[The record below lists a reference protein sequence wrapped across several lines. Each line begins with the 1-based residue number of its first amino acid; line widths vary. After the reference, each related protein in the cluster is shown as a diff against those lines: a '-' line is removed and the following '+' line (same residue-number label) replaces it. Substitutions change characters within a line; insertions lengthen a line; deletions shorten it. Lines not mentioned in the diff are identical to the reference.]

1 MIGIWFWVISF
12 ICVTNLFKTDSQ
24 AVPVSC
30 CSLDFTRAT
39 WCVCIH
45 ALPIAL
51 HGGIFLVVDQYLD
64 RSSVPEIELLQ
75 LTICRFLFFLEL
87 PNSGHASFPA
97 ASCMYSRFQMEQ
109 LDFSPND
116 NQKILNWLMT
126 HMSVLLFC
134 EKRAVSFVTAPWAH
148 WVSCPGRTFL
158 GKRRYFSG
166 IAALTPLTP
175 LTYKQNAVNAFIPTK
190 KTPLTPLYRQGTPLT
205 LLYQKKLVSSKNW
218 FSHSV
223 KNEKLT
229 VNHLVDKRL
238 RSF

>member
-1 MIGIWFWVISF
+1 MW
-12 ICVTNLFKTDSQ
+12 
-24 AVPVSC
+24 
-30 CSLDFTRAT
+30 
-39 WCVCIH
+39 
-45 ALPIAL
+45 
-51 HGGIFLVVDQYLD
+51 
-64 RSSVPEIELLQ
+64 
-75 LTICRFLFFLEL
+75 
-87 PNSGHASFPA
+87 
-97 ASCMYSRFQMEQ
+97 
-109 LDFSPND
+109 
-116 NQKILNWLMT
+116 QKIPQYDCASWLSIKYMLHMVFVGKYFSGVTWWFFDEHELFYSFNFALNLVELINWCNLQIVVNAC
-126 HMSVLLFC
+126 H
-134 EKRAVSFVTAPWAH
+134 
-148 WVSCPGRTFL
+148 SCPGRTFL

-229 VNHLVDKRL
+229 VNHLLDKRL

>member
-1 MIGIWFWVISF
+1 MQNPETKVQHVSILNRSLQRVLKESDCGLRMVKFGLWKPLGLETSSNRND
-12 ICVTNLFKTDSQ
+12 NLNMLFM
-24 AVPVSC
+24 
-30 CSLDFTRAT
+30 L
-39 WCVCIH
+39 I
-45 ALPIAL
+45 
-51 HGGIFLVVDQYLD
+51 
-64 RSSVPEIELLQ
+64 LQ
-75 LTICRFLFFLEL
+75 LGR
-87 PNSGHASFPA
+87 
-97 ASCMYSRFQMEQ
+97 
-109 LDFSPND
+109 
-116 NQKILNWLMT
+116 
-126 HMSVLLFC
+126 
-134 EKRAVSFVTAPWAH
+134 
-148 WVSCPGRTFL
+148 PGRTFL

-229 VNHLVDKRL
+229 VNHLLDKRL